1 MSRLFILRT
10 YVPDYSCEP
19 SAGFFFILIFK
30 KPCLYMFVFK
40 FKNKNILHLLAGCV
54 HHKISNMRVKLI
66 KYGVQFFLSRRK
78 VKPLNLLQ

>member
-1 MSRLFILRT
+1 
-10 YVPDYSCEP
+10 
-19 SAGFFFILIFK
+19 
-30 KPCLYMFVFK
+30 MFVFK
-40 FKNKNILHLLAGCV
+40 FKKNILHLLAGCV